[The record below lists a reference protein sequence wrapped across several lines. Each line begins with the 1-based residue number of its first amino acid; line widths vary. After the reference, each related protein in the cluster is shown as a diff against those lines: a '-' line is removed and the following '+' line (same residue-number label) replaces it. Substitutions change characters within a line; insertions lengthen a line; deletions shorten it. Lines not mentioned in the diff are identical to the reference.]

1 MERISNEV
9 SIALVIVFFNPSLED
24 IEHAKALAIKW
35 DGVIV
40 DNSVNPCI
48 GEELIGKMQYIPL
61 RGNRGIAEAQNI
73 GINAVMSKWAPT
85 HVVFLDQDSRAS
97 VSYPE
102 EIVNNFLRI
111 KKAYSSLCCLGPSV
125 INKTT
130 GEEYKSVI
138 HTYAS
143 TNDGFSLRTHIIS
156 SGCCV
161 ETAAFEIV
169 GLMDSRMFIDYV
181 DYEWCWR
188 ANAKGLGC
196 GLTNNVTLVHKV
208 GKRELSLG
216 RYKVII
222 SSPNRYFYQYRNFIW
237 LIRKKYVP
245 LQWKFATG
253 VKFFFRLL
261 YFPLFV
267 RDGVSCWINMI
278 NGIKSG
284 FNISDKVHK

>member
-1 MERISNEV
+1 MERMSNEV

-24 IEHAKALAIKW
+24 IKHAKALAIKW

-73 GINAVMSKWAPT
+73 GINAVMSKWSPT
-85 HVVFLDQDSRAS
+85 HVVFLDQDSRTS

-102 EIVNNFLRI
+102 EIVNDFLRI
-111 KKAYSSLCCLGPSV
+111 KKSFSSLCCLGPTV
-125 INKTT
+125 MNKTT

-161 ETAAFEIV
+161 ETVAFEIV
-169 GLMDSRMFIDYV
+169 GFMDSRMFIDYV

-196 GLTNNVTLVHKV
+196 GLTNNVTLLHKV
-208 GKRELSLG
+208 GKRELSFG
-216 RYKVII
+216 SYKVII

-245 LQWKFATG
+245 LQWKISTG

-261 YFPLFV
+261 YFPLLV

-284 FNISDKVHK
+284 FNKSDRVHK

>member
-1 MERISNEV
+1 MERISKET
-9 SIALVIVFFNPSLED
+9 SIALVIVFLNPSQED
-24 IEHAKALAIKW
+24 IEHARTLAEKW
-35 DGVIV
+35 DGAIV
-40 DNSVNPCI
+40 DNSITPFA
-48 GEELIGKMQYIPL
+48 EESFIGKMQYIPL
-61 RGNRGIAEAQNI
+61 KGNMGIAEAQNI
-73 GINAVMSKWAPT
+73 GVSEVMSNVAPT
-85 HVVFLDQDSRAS
+85 HVVFLDQDSRTS
-97 VSYPE
+97 VSYPK
-102 EIVNNFLRI
+102 EIVNEFLRI
-111 KKAYSSLCCLGPSV
+111 KKAFSSLCCLGPSV

-284 FNISDKVHK
+284 FNISEKVHK